1 MLGLFQIYEQSSCRC
16 DSKRET
22 VYGES
27 LQGVHLQLFL
37 ELGYRIVIYE
47 SPLFQSRNVEM
58 VSILLA
64 CAFLVSSR
72 HEELLRSERAQ
83 QSADIVQRALRNL
96 KCSRRDI
103 QKRSTALVLV
113 ECQPGD
119 VVVLLLLEKLLV
131 ESHTGSHQFSNS
143 ALYYILCKLRIFKLV
158 AHRHLIARADQS
170 REICLKRMIW
180 ESRHRNSSWSRAGT
194 LCEHDSENLA
204 GCQRIIAICLIKI
217 AAPEKKHCFRIF
229 RLESKILL
237 HHRCLGRFFL
247 CHFVFR
253 LYLGKNTEIIRI

>member
-1 MLGLFQIYEQSSCRC
+1 MLGLFQIYEQGSGRC

-27 LQGVHLQLFL
+27 LQGVHLELFL

-83 QSADIVQRALRNL
+83 QGADIVQGALCYL
-96 KCSRRDI
+96 ECSSRDI
-103 QKRSTALVLV
+103 QKRRTALVLV
-113 ECQPGD
+113 ECQSGD

-131 ESHTGSHQFSNS
+131 EGHTRSHQLSNS
-143 ALYYILCKLRIFKLV
+143 ALDYILCKLRVFKLV

-170 REICLKRMIW
+170 REICLERMVG
-180 ESRHRNSSWSRAGT
+180 ESRHRDGSGSRAGT
-194 LCEHDSENLA
+194 LCKHDSEHLA
-204 GCQRIIAICLIKI
+204 GYEGIISVCFVKI

-237 HHRCLGRFFL
+237 HHRCLGRFLL
-247 CHFVFR
+247 CHFFIH
-253 LYLGKNTEIIRI
+253 LYQGKNTELIPN